1 MQDQNTS
8 SGSEESIEEKPLHR
22 HDAGRDVSDASK
34 KDQQTEDNVESS
46 SSTGSDGGKGVGSG
60 GGGGGGYIADCS
72 SSDASSLDAA
82 KANVPEKEMTRLSIA
97 GASPKERAQAKD
109 TKPSKTSKTVS
120 PKAQKAD
127 RQSADQTETSNS
139 TAANHE
145 ESTPD
150 SGANWKNE
158 DGMKETYSLPQWNG
172 VRIHHPMDPRID
184 LSTVGHIQTSVLSA
198 FHSNVDIPTQHDEQ
212 PARGTDNPSESAGLP
227 LPPSI
232 EQYMNLMEVK

>member
-8 SGSEESIEEKPLHR
+8 SGSEESIVEKPLHR
-22 HDAGRDVSDASK
+22 HDAERDVTDASK
-34 KDQQTEDNVESS
+34 KDQKTENNA
-46 SSTGSDGGKGVGSG
+46 STVSDGGKGGRSG
-60 GGGGGGYIADCS
+60 GGGGGGYSADYS

-82 KANVPEKEMTRLSIA
+82 KANVPEKEMIRLSLA
-97 GASPKERAQAKD
+97 GDSPKERAQARD
-109 TKPSKTSKTVS
+109 TKPSKTCKTAS
-120 PKAQKAD
+120 PKVQEAG
-127 RQSADQTETSNS
+127 RRSADQTETSNS
-139 TAANHE
+139 TASNHE

-158 DGMKETYSLPQWNG
+158 DGTKEIYSLPQWNG

-198 FHSNVDIPTQHDEQ
+198 FPGNVDILTQHEQ
-212 PARGTDNPSESAGLP
+212 MARGTDNPSESAGPP

-232 EQYMNLMEVK
+232 EQYMKLMEVK